1 MLRTTTAGGSTTCKF
16 LVVVSSSSVFFC
28 CAATCELVSS
38 RFFLDRCA
46 STACGGGATRP
57 AWVKAAQSAR
67 VLLTPKHHVG
77 GHHVAPHGIN
87 FGIVNGWSNATLNNF
102 LRHDTPSV
110 ATLLWLWG
118 FLSLFD
124 VALIERCVAPSEAMV
139 GRLSEIATETARAFF
154 VGSV

>member
-1 MLRTTTAGGSTTCKF
+1 MITIASAFAFGRWNAMTARVCLMK
-16 LVVVSSSSVFFC
+16 L
-28 CAATCELVSS
+28 LVSAYGGAAGH
-38 RFFLDRCA
+38 FYA
-46 STACGGGATRP
+46 HGGGATRP

-87 FGIVNGWSNATLNNF
+87 FGIVNGWSNATLNTF

-139 GRLSEIATETARAFF
+139 GRLLEIATETARAFF